1 MSEKKQADVQELVQ
15 ELSQCN
21 DVQSLQETARSM
33 GKDLSAED
41 SRGLFDLLGTAATNQ
56 VFSSLVS
63 GNQASSGLNLG
74 TLLNFASA
82 QAPQVQAQQNPLA
95 DGFQLT
101 DLITFMQGS
110 KPQQSSG
117 LNLVDFATGIM
128 CFAYAGMVG
137 VFLTALFTKRG
148 NTRSVVAALIIGAL
162 IILPLMFQEE
172 LFGKNYIAWTWWCP
186 IGGIISTLVC
196 MSGKPEKA

>member
-1 MSEKKQADVQELVQ
+1 MMTIEFSKNMEENTMSEKKQADVQELVQ

-117 LNLVDFATGIM
+117 LNASNILSGLLGAGTQQQSSGGLSTKQLMALLPILVKI
-128 CFAYAGMVG
+128 V
-137 VFLTALFTKRG
+137 K
-148 NTRSVVAALIIGAL
+148 
-162 IILPLMFQEE
+162 IL
-172 LFGKNYIAWTWWCP
+172 K
-186 IGGIISTLVC
+186 
-196 MSGKPEKA
+196 

>member
-1 MSEKKQADVQELVQ
+1 M
-15 ELSQCN
+15 
-21 DVQSLQETARSM
+21 
-33 GKDLSAED
+33 
-41 SRGLFDLLGTAATNQ
+41 ATPFP

-117 LNLVDFATGIM
+117 LNASNILSGLLGAGSQQQSSGGLSTKQLMALLPILVKI
-128 CFAYAGMVG
+128 V
-137 VFLTALFTKRG
+137 K
-148 NTRSVVAALIIGAL
+148 
-162 IILPLMFQEE
+162 IL
-172 LFGKNYIAWTWWCP
+172 K
-186 IGGIISTLVC
+186 
-196 MSGKPEKA
+196 